1 MLSFSDAES
10 KTPWTVVKRR
20 RLNDRLEGPR
30 CSRNNIPLHS
40 GSHDGERFM
49 AYCGRCRQCVLLFH
63 PSGIDIV
70 AVKELSDET
79 PVPPFLLIYLFRM
92 AMTCEALAYADIS
105 GVLVF
110 SKNRIFADKL
120 GYVLLDVT
128 GRSIL
133 EMLAFSTVTAIW
145 LKTAIESSPSVLWG
159 SHQSTPF
166 GILPPLFLLLILLLV
181 LVSATLSAIAL
192 VVYQDDALET
202 IQELPWSRAQT
213 MLEAIAWGVHA
224 LVVIECSFVTSK
236 RVLNLVPTSQW
247 TQRLSLMGKT
257 VLPMLVASLVYATRC
272 LWLLAIFWRCESV
285 ARGTWAWWIGFA
297 WLPTWLAVGV
307 LLYSARKRD
316 QLPASE
322 EMMEPLLLPARPPAE
337 AFMAFSRHRQG
348 LGVDDSFSFCRSP
361 ITYVVAMDPEGWD
374 VTDEEALSSGG
385 GAAAATS

>member
-1 MLSFSDAES
+1 
-10 KTPWTVVKRR
+10 
-20 RLNDRLEGPR
+20 
-30 CSRNNIPLHS
+30 
-40 GSHDGERFM
+40 
-49 AYCGRCRQCVLLFH
+49 
-63 PSGIDIV
+63 
-70 AVKELSDET
+70 
-79 PVPPFLLIYLFRM
+79 M
-92 AMTCEALAYADIS
+92 AMSCEALAYADIS
-105 GVLVF
+105 GILPF

-133 EMLAFSTVTAIW
+133 EMLAFCTVTAIW

-159 SHQSTPF
+159 SQSAPF
-166 GILPPLFLLLILLLV
+166 GILPPLFLLMILLLV

-192 VVYQDDALET
+192 VLYQDDPLET

-224 LVVIECSFVTSK
+224 LVVIECLIVTSK
-236 RVLNLVPTSQW
+236 RVLNLIPTSQW
-247 TQRLSLMGKT
+247 EQRLSLLGKA
-257 VLPMLVASLVYATRC
+257 VVPMLVASLVYATRC
-272 LWLLAIFWRCESV
+272 LWLLAIFWRCESF

-322 EMMEPLLLPARPPAE
+322 ELQEPLLLPARPPAE

-361 ITYVVAMDPEGWD
+361 ITHVVAHPDDWF
-374 VTDEEALSSGG
+374 VADEETLSTGS
-385 GAAAATS
+385 GAAANS